1 MNSPNPKR
9 AAVSPSATANTPAG
23 PKKTRDYLPKKR
35 TRLSVEE
42 RKSQIIDAASTEIA
56 EHGFWG
62 FTMRQVA
69 VACGLI
75 EPAVI
80 YHFTSKSELLVEVLV
95 QRDEGDLRDLA
106 DHLEITYEALWEDPA
121 PFGLVELCDNLVR
134 RNVAQPEIVQL
145 YTVMQGESL
154 SQKHPAYTY
163 YQDREAWATAMFA
176 RAAAH
181 DQLAEPV
188 REGRTV
194 FAQMDG
200 LQLRWLRSPETIDL
214 VAEWELF
221 MKEHYPTLF

>member
-1 MNSPNPKR
+1 MNPQPVPK
-9 AAVSPSATANTPAG
+9 SA
-23 PKKTRDYLPKKR
+23 KSYLPKKR

-42 RKSQIIDAASTEIA
+42 RKSQIIEAATTLIA

-69 VACGLI
+69 EACELT

-80 YHFTSKSELLVEVLV
+80 YHFKSKSELLVEVLAR
-95 QRDEGDLRDLA
+95 RDEADLRNLA
-106 DHLEITYEALWEDPA
+106 SHLGITYDDLWADPA
-121 PFGLVELCDNLVR
+121 PFGLVELCETLVQK
-134 RNVAQPEIVQL
+134 NVQQPEIVRL

-154 SQKHPAYTY
+154 SRRHPAYQY
-163 YQDREAWATAMFA
+163 YQDREEWATAMFA

-181 DQLAEPV
+181 DALSDSV
-188 REGRTV
+188 REGRIV

-214 VAEWELF
+214 VAEWDAFMREHFPQLF
-221 MKEHYPTLF
+221 R